1 MSHKNSNQR
10 TLVKDPYYLAFEMR
24 DFDIGKLLS
33 SKYLKRKATILNC
46 NLCPKEKL
54 FPSYGSVALFRSTLI
69 FNGDF

>member
-10 TLVKDPYYLAFEMR
+10 TLVKDPYYLAFEIC

-46 NLCPKEKL
+46 NLCLEEKL
-54 FPSYGSVALFRSTLI
+54 LPSYRSVALFSSTSI